1 MILEQNQTHA
11 PEQAMFDKSLDLWLS
26 SHITEAVPSMKNIP
40 SNFILRFVVSVQ
52 IRHFQTVNSS
62 KIWFNAIASPTQS
75 PPSVSAVSLC
85 PKASC
90 SINSLYSY
98 HFMEK

>member
-11 PEQAMFDKSLDLWLS
+11 PKQAMFDKRKSLDRWLS
-26 SHITEAVPSMKNIP
+26 SHFTEAVPSMKNIP

-52 IRHFQTVNSS
+52 ICHFQTVNSS
-62 KIWFNAIASPTQS
+62 KIWFNATASPKQS

-85 PKASC
+85 PQEAVP
-90 SINSLYSY
+90 
-98 HFMEK
+98 